1 MIQRGCKP
9 AGIRIDK
16 MSNPRFSELGEVR
29 RNRQPSR
36 ILDYEQLE
44 ICHGLSKD
52 TGDRRLKV
60 SKVGIENGQDDRDSG
75 HRHTAMRTSGWPSNG
90 RARGRC
96 RSNDSRAM
104 PASFRA

>member
-16 MSNPRFSELGEVR
+16 MSNPRFSELREVR
-29 RNRQPSR
+29 RNRQSSR

-52 TGDRRLKV
+52 TGHRRLKV
-60 SKVGIENGQDDRDSG
+60 PKVGIENGQDDRDSG
-75 HRHTAMRTSGWPSNG
+75 HRHTAMRTSG
-90 RARGRC
+90 
-96 RSNDSRAM
+96 
-104 PASFRA
+104 